1 LLAEVAT
8 KKWFDEIKAA
18 ENKNELRFRTEFI
31 VSKGTVVSTILDYAE
46 EHNIDLIVVDTKGRS
61 GITKMLLGSV
71 ASGLVTY
78 ALCPVLVNKLM

>member
-1 LLAEVAT
+1 MKSRQQQIRMNFGLE
-8 KKWFDEIKAA
+8 
-18 ENKNELRFRTEFI
+18 EFI
-31 VSKGTVVSTILDYAE
+31 VSKVTVVSTILDYAE